1 MDNYQLLKMI
11 DNEIYNCNLC
21 NNLVEKFLNDRTV
34 YLGSNNDIVLIG
46 EAPANNG
53 WRKSHMLWKDV
64 NGKVLP
70 SGKVL
75 QKLFDFIGKSIFD
88 ITFIEAVKCYPIKR
102 NNLKICSKN
111 CKCFMMRQLEIL
123 KPKLIITLGDA
134 PTKSILDFKFDKFS
148 EVVGNIYKVN
158 DFSVLPIYHPSPIS
172 PKSYKENVPIFNK
185 IKDMDIIKG
194 E

>member
-1 MDNYQLLKMI
+1 MDNYQLLKII

-21 NNLVEKFLNDRTV
+21 NDLVEKFLNDRTV

-134 PTKSILDFKFDKFS
+134 PTRSILDFKFDKFS

>member
-134 PTKSILDFKFDKFS
+134 PTRSILDFKFDKFS

>member
-88 ITFIEAVKCYPIKR
+88 ITFIEAGKCYPIKR

-134 PTKSILDFKFDKFS
+134 PTRSILDFKFDKFS